1 MEEKSTLNDTEA
13 TNEIVYMKESIS
25 IWSKIKIFSGLL
37 SVLLGIFIAYMSYTG
52 KLNTIFSDMIGDVSK
67 YANPYI
73 EIVQDCVP
81 FENGRTYESAYN
93 QSFDSNKWTY
103 FKSEDE
109 RIVQVSSKHNALN
122 IDVIT
127 QFSVTPIE
135 GSEDEYWIEPYAM
148 RIGEYQLSTG
158 EMGIIIM
165 SIFND
170 EISQVLTGLFGY

>member
-1 MEEKSTLNDTEA
+1 MEEKTLNDTKE
-13 TNEIVYMKESIS
+13 TNEVVYTEESMS

-37 SVLLGIFIAYMSYTG
+37 SVLLGIFIAYMAYTG

-67 YANPYI
+67 HANPYI

-93 QSFDSNKWTY
+93 QSFDSNIWTY
-103 FKSEDE
+103 FKTEDE

-122 IDVIT
+122 IDIIT
-127 QFSVTPIE
+127 QFSVTPTDESE
-135 GSEDEYWIEPYAM
+135 GEYWIEPYAM
-148 RIGEYQLSTG
+148 RIGDYQLSTG

-170 EISQVLTGLFGY
+170 EISQALAGLFGY